1 MLVQMNAPQGVG
13 YGIGLIFVLFLMQEI
28 ASLVQTHY
36 VIRESHHCTLACSV
50 MEQPLSHYGH
60 WYDYSHSGTSSK
72 HQSKLILL

>member
-1 MLVQMNAPQGVG
+1 MAVFYGSATTPGMLHVQTFNEILMLVQMNAPQGVG

-50 MEQPLSHYGH
+50 ME
-60 WYDYSHSGTSSK
+60 
-72 HQSKLILL
+72 